1 MKLRLSHYGLAVSS
15 LALAPLFAYGVT
27 AIHAQG
33 KSSAETVALVN
44 TKAIYKTE
52 VLQDLTE
59 GMQWTLQLDENDGKN
74 IGDILPGYKVGK
86 SGARTIVA
94 ITKPGKKLAPDQ
106 VMRVDQKTGQV
117 LGVFALSQILKE
129 QKDQTTGGKKP

>member
-59 GMQWTLQLDENDGKN
+59 GMQWTIQLDENDGKN
-74 IGDILPGYKVGK
+74 IGNAG
-86 SGARTIVA
+86 
-94 ITKPGKKLAPDQ
+94 
-106 VMRVDQKTGQV
+106 
-117 LGVFALSQILKE
+117 
-129 QKDQTTGGKKP
+129 